1 MRKNFGA
8 KHLILPQPV
17 YILGTYNE
25 DGTPNAM
32 NAAWGGISGNTEISV
47 CIGARHRT
55 TQNLLR
61 TGAFTVS
68 PGVGAQVVACDYFG
82 LVSGEE
88 APNKVEKAGFHA
100 EKAAF
105 VDAPQFQELPL
116 TLECEVVSYDAA
128 TGHLRGKIVNVS
140 AAEEILGEGGEIDAK
155 QLDPLVYDTIGHIYW
170 HLGDAAGVAY
180 HDGQLLV

>member
-32 NAAWGGISGNTEISV
+32 NEAWGGISGNTEISV

-68 PGVGAQVVACDYFG
+68 PGVGAQVVACDYVG

-88 APNKVEKAGFHA
+88 VPNKVKKAGLHA

-116 TLECEVVSYDAA
+116 TLECEVHGAPA
-128 TGHLRGKIVNVS
+128 GQNRQCQRRG
-140 AAEEILGEGGEIDAK
+140 
-155 QLDPLVYDTIGHIYW
+155 
-170 HLGDAAGVAY
+170 
-180 HDGQLLV
+180 